1 MGVLMRRDDNQ
12 AELERFCREQHVQL
26 VRWLTLHLG
35 DQGVAEELAQDAIAR
50 VCQHW
55 GRVGNMANPRAWLNR
70 VAVNLATS
78 WFRRRAAERRAQSR
92 HGPTDPAAVPV
103 DAADVVAIREAIV
116 QPERQRTALVLR
128 HFEDLPVA
136 EVAEVMGCAAGT
148 VKALRGRSVTDGVR
162 SVLRARRSG
171 MHPERGRE
179 AECGRPLR
187 SGRCPTG

>member
-1 MGVLMRRDDNQ
+1 MRRNDDQ
-12 AELERFCREQHVQL
+12 VDLERFCRDQHARL
-26 VRWLTLHLG
+26 VRWLTLHVG

-55 GRVGNMANPRAWLNR
+55 GRVGAMANPRAWLNR

-92 HGPTDPAAVPV
+92 HGPMDPAVAPV
-103 DAADVVAIREAIV
+103 DAADVLAVRAAIV
-116 QPERQRTALVLR
+116 RLPERQRTALVLR

-148 VKALRGRSVTDGVR
+148 VKALTHQAIATLQHQLIEQPATEVR
-162 SVLRARRSG
+162 
-171 MHPERGRE
+171 P
-179 AECGRPLR
+179 
-187 SGRCPTG
+187 